1 MEKQEEKQIAG
12 QIAEEPLKG
21 RAKFVAMLKANDN
34 PDADYENDDVFF
46 EALDKYNTGQSEM
59 LDKYRSSS
67 KALSEIFSNNPEV
80 GMFIADLKDGMDVLE
95 SISKHF
101 GDVFTDDEE
110 AKAKYRKGLEAH
122 KNKAAALEEIER
134 QKQANAEKYSA
145 EVEEFINKLP
155 EEEREGFAKFIG
167 DAADKIYMWEL
178 DTDFLNK
185 MYKAMKYDAAVA
197 EAEETGEVRGRNEQI
212 NMKKEK
218 MQTDGTPVMGSGRN
232 TPKEENSPFSF
243 QPRGSIW
250 DKA

>member
-1 MEKQEEKQIAG
+1 MEKQKEKQV
-12 QIAEEPLKG
+12 AEQGAKEPLKG
-21 RAKFVAMLKANDN
+21 RAKFVAMLKADN
-34 PDADYENDDVFF
+34 PDADYENDEVFF
-46 EALDKYNTGQSEM
+46 DALDKYNTGQSEM

-110 AKAKYRKGLEAH
+110 TKAKYRKGLEAH

-134 QKQANAEKYSA
+134 QKQANVEKYSA
-145 EVEEFINKLP
+145 EVEDFINGLP

-197 EAEETGEVRGRNEQI
+197 EAEETGEVKGRNEQI
-212 NMKKEK
+212 TMKKGNVK
-218 MQTDGTPVMGSGRN
+218 NDGTPVMNGGRN
-232 TPKEENSPFSF
+232 TPKKNGRTFSF
-243 QPRGSIW
+243 SQEESIW
-250 DKA
+250 DK